1 MSYIKSANTLL
12 KYWHYLTMLCMQFSN
27 AGGIIRADM
36 PELLCYKYTFHNLF
50 YVFIVSS
57 V

>member
-1 MSYIKSANTLL
+1 MSYIKSANTHL
-12 KYWHYLTMLCMQFSN
+12 KYGHLTMLCMQLSN

-36 PELLCYKYTFHNLF
+36 PELLCYKYTFHSLF
-50 YVFIVSS
+50 YVFVVSS

>member
-1 MSYIKSANTLL
+1 MSYIKSANTHL
-12 KYWHYLTMLCMQFSN
+12 KCRHLTMLCMQLSSV
-27 AGGIIRADM
+27 GGIIRPHM

>member
-1 MSYIKSANTLL
+1 MSYIKSANPHL
-12 KYWHYLTMLCMQFSN
+12 KYWHLTMLCIQLSN
-27 AGGIIRADM
+27 AGVIIRADM

>member
-1 MSYIKSANTLL
+1 MHLSD
-12 KYWHYLTMLCMQFSN
+12 
-27 AGGIIRADM
+27 AGGIIRADV

-50 YVFIVSS
+50 YVFIVNS